1 LAICAAE
8 RIATGGTGPIDPA
21 RWDARIGA
29 IAAAGFGVL
38 ALAACDGPA
47 TGAALR
53 EGDIDGRRVLPGRVG
68 RIDPP
73 RGEAACAV
81 FVILIE
87 TEKPVRPALRG
98 GAAAS

>member
-8 RIATGGTGPIDPA
+8 RIATWGTGPVDPA

-47 TGAALR
+47 AGAALR
-53 EGDIDGRRVLPGRVG
+53 EGDIDRRVLPGRVG

-73 RGEAACAV
+73 RGEAVGAV

-87 TEKPVRPALRG
+87 TEKRLRPALRG